1 MGSMNPKAEFD
12 NLCATNPDAKN
23 ALEIVQKYGNGDPRT
38 AFMNYAKEKAET
50 SFANNI
56 MNMLGLK

>member
-1 MGSMNPKAEFD
+1 MNPKAEFD
-12 NLCATNPDAKN
+12 KFCEETPGAKN
-23 ALEIVQKYGNGDPRT
+23 ALDIVRKYGNGDPRT
-38 AFMNYAKEKAET
+38 AFMNYAKDIAET